1 MHESV
6 SINMSGTGSPFFPT
20 AVEIVTR
27 AIEFDK
33 ACDYEK
39 ALPLYDQALE
49 WFVKG
54 LKHEKNPTAKESI
67 EKRVVGYM
75 TRAEA
80 LKKALSENA
89 ATNSG
94 SGASGGAATRK
105 REDEKEGSEDKEGE
119 RMRNELSSAIISEKP
134 NVKWEDVAGLDGAKE
149 ALKEAVIL
157 PIKFPQLFTGKRKP
171 WKGILLYGPPGDNFF
186 APIQTFTISYAYHFL
201 RSLLV
206 LQVLGS
212 LF

>member
-1 MHESV
+1 
-6 SINMSGTGSPFFPT
+6 MSHTGSPFFPT

-27 AIEFDK
+27 AIDFDT
-33 ACDYEK
+33 AGEYEK
-39 ALPLYDQALE
+39 ALPLYYQALE

-67 EKRVVGYM
+67 EKRVAGYM

-80 LKKALSENA
+80 LKKALAENA
-89 ATNSG
+89 AINSG
-94 SGASGGAATRK
+94 SAGGSSGGAATQN
-105 REDEKEGSEDKEGE
+105 REDEKENSEDKEKD

-134 NVKWEDVAGLDGAKE
+134 NIKWDDVAGLDGAKE

-171 WKGILLYGPPGDNFF
+171 WKGILLYGPPGQRSFID
-186 APIQTFTISYAYHFL
+186 IQILATVYIHLIFL
-201 RSLLV
+201 NHT
-206 LQVLGS
+206 
-212 LF
+212 LFHRHW